1 MLLLLLIVG
10 FLLLAPLR
18 LIGRVVFRIALIIGG
33 VIMLIAFC
41 ATVSEQPKPKPVMH
55 SQS

>member
-18 LIGRVVFRIALIIGG
+18 LIGRVVFRVALVIGG
-33 VIMLIAFC
+33 VILLVAFC
-41 ATVSEQPKPKPVMH
+41 ATVSDQPQPRPAMH